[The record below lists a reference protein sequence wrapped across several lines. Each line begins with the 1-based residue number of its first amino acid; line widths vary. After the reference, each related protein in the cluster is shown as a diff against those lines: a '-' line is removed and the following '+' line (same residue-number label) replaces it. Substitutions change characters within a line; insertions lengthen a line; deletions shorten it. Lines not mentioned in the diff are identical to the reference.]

1 MITKLTYYNCQL
13 YSDQY
18 FHYNYIIHKVF
29 LHQSQ
34 DLLDHQ
40 NNHHHNI
47 HIDHLNQLIYL
58 KKNDSLTSDLPV
70 YPAGQF
76 KQTTCP
82 CCGNCNC
89 VHETPAG
96 QGHF

>member
-1 MITKLTYYNCQL
+1 MTKLTYYNFQL
-13 YSDQY
+13 YFDQH

-29 LHQSQ
+29 LHQLQ

-47 HIDHLNQLIYL
+47 HIDHLSKNHLL
-58 KKNDSLTSDLPV
+58 EKKTNSLTSNLPV

-82 CCGNCNC
+82 CGNCNC